1 VKRPKTKHYRYYF
14 ASNKMTMESMKK
26 HIGNILCILLFCSAM
41 IGCKN
46 QGGTRQPA
54 TAEELS
60 QMNRDFASAL
70 NNKDAVA
77 AANCYTEDATVLPPG
92 EAPVSGRANIQ
103 KYWEG
108 AIAAGVFDVAV
119 ASVSTGS
126 NGDLGYEIGRFQ
138 MSTRDSAGKI
148 TTERGKYIELLKR
161 GEDGRWRS
169 TRGIWNTDTLAL
181 K

>member
-1 VKRPKTKHYRYYF
+1 MNKYLGF
-14 ASNKMTMESMKK
+14 AC
-26 HIGNILCILLFCSAM
+26 GILLFGSVM
-41 IGCKN
+41 TGCNN
-46 QGGTRQPA
+46 QSETNKSA

-60 QMNRDFASAL
+60 QMNRDFAAAL

-77 AANCYTEDATVLPPG
+77 AANCYTEDATVLPPN

-108 AIAAGVFDVAV
+108 AIAAGAFDVAV
-119 ASVSTGS
+119 ATISTGS

-138 MSTRDSAGKI
+138 MSIKDSTGKV
-148 TTERGKYIELLKR
+148 TTESGKYIELLKR
-161 GEDGRWRS
+161 GEDGKWKS
-169 TRGIWNTDTLAL
+169 THGIWNTDTLAL